1 MAKAEKKQ
9 KFYRAQ
15 EAASILGLSL
25 PTLRALAEQGKMACY
40 QTPGG
45 RYRYDVDGFLAL
57 AQTATKARLERKA
70 KARQGELPFVEP

>member
-15 EAASILGLSL
+15 EAANYLGLSL
-25 PTLRALAEQGKMACY
+25 PTLRALAEQGKISCY

-45 RYRYDVDGFLAL
+45 RYRYDVESFLGL
-57 AQTATKARLERKA
+57 AQTATKARIERKA
-70 KARQGELPFVEP
+70 REKQGELDL